1 METAFA
7 LGNCIHQN
15 NCVLCLWARRLR
27 HLNGE
32 GAHRTLSHQC
42 ACTETCLDKQPEI
55 FSILI
60 LQYNCDIK
68 VGEEPGNETSRQPR
82 SVVDAVLG
90 GCRIGALGRSLAMRQ
105 PRSLVD
111 AVLGGCHIGALGR
124 SLAMRQPRSLVDAVL
139 GHHHPLY
146 SSLSLMQLG
155 RKGRSIIRSQT

>member
-15 NCVLCLWARRLR
+15 NFVLRLWARRLR
-27 HLNGE
+27 YVNGE
-32 GAHRTLSHQC
+32 GAHHTLSHQC
-42 ACTETCLDKQPEI
+42 ACIETCLDKQPEI

-82 SVVDAVLG
+82 S
-90 GCRIGALGRSLAMRQ
+90 
-105 PRSLVD
+105 LVD

-124 SLAMRQPRSLVDAVL
+124 SLGMRHSGGCHVSSSCHAKCLASVQSVTCGLV
-139 GHHHPLY
+139 
-146 SSLSLMQLG
+146 
-155 RKGRSIIRSQT
+155 IIIV

>member
-15 NCVLCLWARRLR
+15 NCVFCLWARRLR
-27 HLNGE
+27 HVNGE
-32 GAHRTLSHQC
+32 GTHHTLSHQC
-42 ACTETCLDKQPEI
+42 ACIETCLDKQREI

-90 GCRIGALGRSLAMRQ
+90 GC
-105 PRSLVD
+105 
-111 AVLGGCHIGALGR
+111 HIGALGR

-139 GHHHPLY
+139 CHHHPLY

-155 RKGRSIIRSQT
+155 RKGRSIIRSQTRGLT